1 MSRDRELPRDWP
13 HDLPD
18 AQELVETV
26 REYLADDLGPRAEG
40 RDRWLLRIAAN
51 ALTIAARETRSGATD
66 RAAHAARLAALGV
79 ESESELAEAIR
90 SGAFDDRRAELAEA
104 LWATTL
110 DKLAVANPSYRDDSL
125 FPCD

>member
-1 MSRDRELPRDWP
+1 MSTDRELPRDWP

-26 REYLADDLGPRAEG
+26 RGYLADDLGPRTEG

-51 ALTIAARETRSGATD
+51 ALTIAAREMISGARD
-66 RAAHAARLAALGV
+66 RAAHTTRLAALGV

-90 SGAFDDRRAELAEA
+90 NGAFDDHRTELAEA

-110 DKLAVANPSYRDDSL
+110 AKLAVANPSYREDSGL
-125 FPCD
+125 S